1 MKDFRI
7 IWKQAFPIPELGL
20 SGSVGSEAYLSQQEA
35 LACGKFIEAR
45 NQGAIE
51 IHTVVRSVVMPQPP
65 KAHEPP
71 FVAQS
76 RAGFQPPNR
85 PEVKQTETQQIM
97 LTEEQLA
104 RAVEIGVERAL
115 TKMLSVIEEK
125 MASRPTPVRSP
136 RTERP
141 KVERSE
147 PTTRADMGSKP
158 KNSSPVL
165 PEPTFMPEISFHE
178 MDMKGVKEESTN
190 SSQILSSMKKLRS
203 LKGEAGT

>member
-1 MKDFRI
+1 MRDFRI
-7 IWKQAFPIPELGL
+7 VWKQPFPIPELGL
-20 SGSVGSEAYLSQQEA
+20 PGHVGSEAYLSQQEA
-35 LACGKFIEAR
+35 LACGRFIEAR

-76 RAGFQPPNR
+76 RAGFQPPIR
-85 PEVKQTETQQIM
+85 PEVKQPEPQQIM

-115 TKMLSVIEEK
+115 TKMLSIIEEK
-125 MASRPTPVRSP
+125 IASRSTPVRSP

-147 PTTRADMGSKP
+147 PRVEQTPSPTPP
-158 KNSSPVL
+158 KAAL
-165 PEPTFMPEISFHE
+165 PESTFMPEISFHE

-203 LKGEAGT
+203 LKESAGS